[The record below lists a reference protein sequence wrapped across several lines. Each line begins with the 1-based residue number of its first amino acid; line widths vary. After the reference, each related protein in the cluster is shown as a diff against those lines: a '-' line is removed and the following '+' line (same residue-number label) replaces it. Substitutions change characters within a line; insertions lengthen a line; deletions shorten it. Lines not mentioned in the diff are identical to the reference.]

1 MDFDRFYLDKCRNM
15 HGPLSPE
22 IKERIT
28 RLILNPTVENW
39 EDSHSIIIQLN
50 PMLTLWQAWVAT
62 DPNAPRTGR
71 RYDFEGNMIRE
82 WQRTPTPIQIVRAL
96 KYATEEVES

>member
-1 MDFDRFYLDKCRNM
+1 MKYLDKCQNM
-15 HGPLSPE
+15 FGPLKPE
-22 IKERIT
+22 VRERLT

-62 DPNAPRTGR
+62 DPDAPRTGR
-71 RYDFEGNMIRE
+71 RYDSEGNMIRE
-82 WQRTPTPIQIVRAL
+82 WQRTPTPFQIVRAL
-96 KYATEEVES
+96 QYATQEAENAG